1 MRAFSHQTFR
11 MSLINQMDSTCI
23 KKNTVS
29 GIRLIGQKYQAK
41 LVSEP
46 GGAASMPPQILG
58 PGLSLSII
66 LSVIV
71 VVHYRFV
78 HHCCHPSFSLFDV
91 HYCCHLHRRCS
102 GLSLLSLSASSIIS
116 IITCVH
122 LRPRPVGG
130 DSSPP
135 GFHPDTLA
143 PPPPKEDQL
152 VIGVIIVLF

>member
-1 MRAFSHQTFR
+1 MIMIGSSNPVATPWIILIAPWTEVTMIYEFIIHHHPRCLS
-11 MSLINQMDSTCI
+11 SL
-23 KKNTVS
+23 
-29 GIRLIGQKYQAK
+29 
-41 LVSEP
+41 LVFVVGLPCRCPSFC
-46 GGAASMPPQILG
+46 L
-58 PGLSLSII
+58 LSLSSII
-66 LSVIV
+66 V
-71 VVHYRFV
+71 FV

-152 VIGVIIVLF
+152 VIGVIIVFFSNH